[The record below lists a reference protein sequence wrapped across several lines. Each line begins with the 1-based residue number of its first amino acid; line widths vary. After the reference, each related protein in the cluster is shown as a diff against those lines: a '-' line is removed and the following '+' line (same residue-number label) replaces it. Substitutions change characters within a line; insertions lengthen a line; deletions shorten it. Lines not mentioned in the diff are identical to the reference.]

1 MVKKIDAT
9 VYDGIFIYICVL
21 AVCTAGPNRF
31 NYWLPR
37 LDHWPVKT
45 KKCKKLQKKS
55 NARNL
60 RKIFVRIRERF

>member
-9 VYDGIFIYICVL
+9 VYDGIFIYIFVL

-37 LDHWPVKT
+37 LDHWPFKT
-45 KKCKKLQKKS
+45 KKCKKLQKKIKRTKFTKNICS
-55 NARNL
+55 NP
-60 RKIFVRIRERF
+60 